1 MANSVKAMV
10 NDIETQIE
18 KKTTEGQVATQGK
31 LESHFQAM
39 QDANAAASSAKTIAV
54 SNDKSWF
61 ECASD
66 EQEAA
71 GQQGLHIGCERQ
83 VQVGL
88 HV

>member
-1 MANSVKAMV
+1 MASPQGSVS
-10 NDIETQIE
+10 DFETQIE
-18 KKTTEGQVATQGK
+18 KKVTEGQVATQGK
-31 LESHFQAM
+31 LESHFKAV

-83 VQVGL
+83 VQVRL